1 MPSDKALHRQQ
12 VLDQADY
19 VYVRS
24 PQDYHMLKNTVLV
37 LEQAPVLGV
46 DTETTGLDP
55 MVNTVRLI
63 QVASEELAL
72 IVDVHGFRDQ
82 DGAIDW
88 DFLSPLKV
96 LLESKKLKVL
106 QNAAFDINFL
116 LRDCVSLKGAIFDTM
131 IASSII
137 NNGSPGVKND
147 LGSIVKRYLKYNLPK
162 ELQKA
167 DWNGPITQEM
177 LQYAAR
183 DAICLPHLMPVL
195 EFALMESRVKENCTL
210 YDIFKLEM
218 RVLWPIALMQY
229 HGFPF
234 DLKSAVELETALK
247 LKAAGLKQTFLEN
260 LDQNIKQKHPNQ
272 PDAWLPRNADG
283 SINTRAKES
292 GSLRLGTKLYGGF
305 NPSSTQQMADAFTKA
320 GIILPPNAEGKTS
333 LDQNLLSFIR
343 SKYELVDQYLTWKS
357 AANQVTNIH
366 KLIEATGPDGAIHA
380 GYRQTGT
387 KTGRLSCAGPNL
399 QQVDR
404 SPEFRSK
411 FISSYGCVLVVADF
425 SQVELRVAA
434 ELSGEQ
440 RMLDAYRAGRDLHTE
455 TATLITGVESDKIT
469 KAQRT
474 SAKIANFG
482 LLYGAGP
489 ATLRK
494 QAMAEY
500 GIEMSDSEAKEI
512 VNGFRTAYPQLY
524 EWQQCEGS
532 KTTASVLTLSGRR
545 RILKGFDDKYTT
557 RINTQVQGTAGD
569 IAKKAISLIWR
580 DIVRLSEEAKLI
592 AMIHDEIVLE
602 VREDVKEQWA
612 QRLKDCMEQAGASVC
627 SKVPIVAEV
636 SYGLT
641 WADAK

>member
-12 VLDQADY
+12 VLNQADY
-19 VYVRS
+19 VYVRG
-24 PQDYHMLKNTVLV
+24 PQDYHMLKNTVLI
-37 LEQAPVLGV
+37 LEQAPALGV

-55 MVNTVRLI
+55 MVDTVRLI

-88 DFLSPLKV
+88 DFLSPLKG

-116 LRDCVSLKGAIFDTM
+116 LRACVSLKGVIFDTM
-131 IASSII
+131 IASSVI

-147 LGSIVKRYLKYNLPK
+147 LGSIVKRYLKYDLPK

-167 DWNGPITQEM
+167 DWSGPITEEM

-195 EFALMESRVKENCTL
+195 EFALMESWVKEDCTL

-218 RVLWPIALMQY
+218 RVLWPVALMQY
-229 HGFPF
+229 HGFLF
-234 DLKSAVELETALK
+234 DSKSAVELETALE
-247 LKAAGLKQTFLEN
+247 LKAAGLKQAFLEN
-260 LDQNIKQKHPNQ
+260 LDQHMKQRHPNQ

-283 SINTRAKES
+283 SVNTRAKES
-292 GSLRLGTKLYGGF
+292 GSLRLGTKLYAGF
-305 NPSSTQQMADAFTKA
+305 NPSSTQQMAAAFTKA
-320 GIILPPNAEGKTS
+320 GIILPPNAEGNTS

-357 AANQVTNIH
+357 AANQVTNIQ
-366 KLIEATGPDGAIHA
+366 KLIESTGPDGAIHA

-411 FISSYGCVLVVADF
+411 FISPHGCVLVVADF

-434 ELSGEQ
+434 ELSEEQ

-512 VNGFRTAYPQLY
+512 VDGFRAAYPQLY
-524 EWQQCEGS
+524 EWQQREGS
-532 KTTASVLTLSGRR
+532 RTTASVLTLLGRR

-569 IAKKAISLIWR
+569 IAKKAISLIWKE
-580 DIVRLSEEAKLI
+580 IVRLPGEAKLI

-602 VREDVKEQWA
+602 VQEDVKEQWA

-636 SYGLT
+636 AYGPT